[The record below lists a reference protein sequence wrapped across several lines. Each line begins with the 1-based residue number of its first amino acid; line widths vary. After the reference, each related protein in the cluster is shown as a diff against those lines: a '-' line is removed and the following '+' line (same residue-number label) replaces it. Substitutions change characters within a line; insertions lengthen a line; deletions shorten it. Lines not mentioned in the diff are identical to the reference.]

1 MDNLISKRVETWRR
15 RNENENDNE
24 NNDNLDVN
32 VNQNDNLNENED
44 EDENRFS
51 QVTVPCSASAWPS
64 VVLMDVEILSDS
76 MADKDDSIDDAYEQA
91 FRAVKGDDE
100 LTAFVQAI
108 RDINDFDG
116 ICRHLKKD
124 KDSVYNLMK
133 RLKR

>member
-15 RNENENDNE
+15 RNENDNE
-24 NNDNLDVN
+24 DENNENVDV
-32 VNQNDNLNENED
+32 NLNENED
-44 EDENRFS
+44 ENENRSS

-76 MADKDDSIDDAYEQA
+76 MADKDDSVDDAYEQA
-91 FRAVKGDDE
+91 FRVVKGDAE

>member
-15 RNENENDNE
+15 RNENDNE
-24 NNDNLDVN
+24 DENNENVDV
-32 VNQNDNLNENED
+32 NLNENED
-44 EDENRFS
+44 ENENRSS

>member
-15 RNENENDNE
+15 RNENDNE
-24 NNDNLDVN
+24 DENNENVDV
-32 VNQNDNLNENED
+32 NLNENED
-44 EDENRFS
+44 ENENRSS

-91 FRAVKGDDE
+91 FRAVKGDVE

>member
-15 RNENENDNE
+15 RNENDNDNE
-24 NNDNLDVN
+24 NVDVN
-32 VNQNDNLNENED
+32 LNLNE
-44 EDENRFS
+44 DENENENRSS

-76 MADKDDSIDDAYEQA
+76 VADQDDSIDDAYEQA
-91 FRAVKGDDE
+91 FRAVKGDAE

>member
-1 MDNLISKRVETWRR
+1 METWRR
-15 RNENENDNE
+15 RNENDNE
-24 NNDNLDVN
+24 DENNENVDV
-32 VNQNDNLNENED
+32 NLNENED
-44 EDENRFS
+44 ENENRSS